1 MWKDGNAT
9 LKHRVDETDELLKST
24 MKAVD
29 DLEKECALW
38 KAKSAKYKEMATRG
52 HRLIERRSSV
62 LPPGAA
68 SSDLQ
73 VSLFFA
79 QHNIQQNIEKKGKEI
94 VISTEPKTQE
104 MANAI
109 TVLKE
114 TCFEVIQ
121 VFHSVKDFKR

>member
-73 VSLFFA
+73 VSLFSL
-79 QHNIQQNIEKKGKEI
+79 NTISNRISRKKEKKLLS
-94 VISTEPKTQE
+94 VP
-104 MANAI
+104 NPR
-109 TVLKE
+109 LKKWQMPSL
-114 TCFEVIQ
+114 F
-121 VFHSVKDFKR
+121 